1 MENKMANLF
10 HGRDE
15 TTKWRLMVGA
25 AKAAISQGGYS
36 MTKIPG
42 RGLSNV
48 WNLEKGGKTRPAC
61 IRTTRDRWIAFPPLE
76 KATKWRTL
84 DDVELVVVA
93 TVDSKDDPKT
103 VQVYLFPADDVR
115 KRFDASRDSRIKA
128 GQPPRDNFG
137 MWVALDLDQRGV
149 PASAGSGII
158 EQYKPIAEYSLQA
171 LLASSSSATLSA
183 VGEDEPD
190 EVQPRTVAEIMA
202 DARERVAHLLG
213 VRPDAVKLD
222 LKVEY

>member
-1 MENKMANLF
+1 MAHLF
-10 HGRDE
+10 DGHDE

-25 AKAAISQGGYS
+25 AKTAISQAGYS

-48 WNLEKGGKTRPAC
+48 WNLQKDGKTRPAC
-61 IRTTRDRWIAFPPLE
+61 IRTTRDRWVAFPPLE

-93 TVDSKDDPKT
+93 TVDSKDDPQKI
-103 VQVYLFPADDVR
+103 QVYLFPADDVR
-115 KRFDASRDSRIKA
+115 KRFDASRASRIAA

-137 MWVALDLDQRGV
+137 MWVALDFDQRGV
-149 PASAGSGII
+149 PASVGSGII
-158 EQYKPIAEYSLQA
+158 EKYKPIAVYSLQA
-171 LLASSSSATLSA
+171 LLESSPSATLGVTA
-183 VGEDEPD
+183 EDERD
-190 EVQPRTVAEIMA
+190 EVQPRTVAEVMA